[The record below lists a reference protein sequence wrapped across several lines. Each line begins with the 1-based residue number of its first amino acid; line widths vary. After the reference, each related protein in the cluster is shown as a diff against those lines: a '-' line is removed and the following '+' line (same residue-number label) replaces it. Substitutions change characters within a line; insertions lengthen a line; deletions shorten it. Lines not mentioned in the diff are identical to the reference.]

1 MLKRYKFLTI
11 SFGLFLLSL
20 LSWQVFGV
28 FGEGTKEMD
37 SVTSYA
43 IISFL
48 CTAFFFLTTLILL
61 IAAIFSKIKSN
72 KSIVG

>member
-1 MLKRYKFLTI
+1 MTKKYKFLTI
-11 SFGLFLLSL
+11 SFGLFLLSF

-28 FGEGTKEMD
+28 FGESTKEMD

-48 CTAFFFLTTLILL
+48 GTTFFFLTTLILL
-61 IAAIFSKIKSN
+61 IAAIFSRIRATN
-72 KSIVG
+72 Q